1 MARFKFK
8 LETVLRHR
16 RMLED
21 DAQRELAKV
30 LRQRMIFGDQLRQ
43 MQQTIV
49 DSRQE
54 LGSSLVGKVDLEQVS
69 SFARFSIQARQR
81 AQSIVVRLAGIEKQI
96 EAARQKLL
104 EATKKRK
111 ALELLEERQRKQWNA
126 EADRKENVELDDIS
140 LQGFIRASRAEV
152 AE

>member
-1 MARFKFK
+1 
-8 LETVLRHR
+8 
-16 RMLED
+16 MLED
-21 DAQRELAKV
+21 EAQRDLAKA
-30 LRQRMIFGDQLRQ
+30 LRERMILGDQLRQ

-54 LGSSLVGKVDLEQVS
+54 LGTSLVGKVDLDQVS

-81 AQSIVVRLAGIEKQI
+81 AQSIVVRLAGVEKLI
-96 EAARQKLL
+96 EAARLKLL

-111 ALELLEERQRKQWNA
+111 ALELLEERQRKQWHA

-140 LQGFIRASRAEV
+140 LQGYIRRSRAEV